1 MEHTIGQLAGE
12 VHDFLEEAE
21 EASLSKI
28 SREVEGSQ
36 SKVNMAVGWLAR
48 EGNLEFVDLGRGT
61 GARLR

>member
-12 VHDFLEEAE
+12 VHEFLEEAE

-28 SREVEGSQ
+28 SREVDGSQ